1 MPAQERSELII
12 CRNKLS
18 LNAYIIY
25 YSAWFGIVLTFDN
38 SGEFADKVTVLVDS
52 YTGEILGGD
61 MTR

>member
-1 MPAQERSELII
+1 M
-12 CRNKLS
+12 
-18 LNAYIIY
+18 NAYIIY

-38 SGEFADKVTVLVDS
+38 YGEFADKVTVLVDS